1 MRSTASRRRSSPRE
15 HPLPWAVLAVVLVV
29 AGVLAAPPRPQPVTD
44 PWGYVPTLGDEP
56 EEAWALPGSFEN
68 LWVFARAV
76 VVAGPGGITAP
87 ATHSGRELWTIEAD
101 EPRCTSGGLQLT
113 CVTGADLVQTIDP
126 RTGSTEDWSVPTAVA
141 AAAVGGGLVAVT
153 ARDIRRIAADG
164 QVQWA
169 SEAVFARTLQAG
181 PAVLDGAVLASAIGQ
196 SAPGVLLDADTGAEL
211 VPEGARAAVTPVRE
225 GLWRAQHADTTR
237 LYSRGQDVR
246 SVRGPVSWMVTA
258 ADPDDIRE
266 LEPKEDR
273 RWLPFAFLP
282 SATLGFEASREHG
295 PGVLI
300 AEDPASRAEQWRLAD
315 VQLFGAPILGPHTL
329 LYSDTTQ
336 LRAVDLDTGRLA
348 WAIDP
353 GAPILKLTSD
363 GDRLYLLTENGIST
377 WTW

>member
-1 MRSTASRRRSSPRE
+1 M
-15 HPLPWAVLAVVLVV
+15 
-29 AGVLAAPPRPQPVTD
+29 
-44 PWGYVPTLGDEP
+44 
-56 EEAWALPGSFEN
+56 
-68 LWVFARAV
+68 
-76 VVAGPGGITAP
+76 
-87 ATHSGRELWTIEAD
+87 
-101 EPRCTSGGLQLT
+101 
-113 CVTGADLVQTIDP
+113 
-126 RTGSTEDWSVPTAVA
+126 
-141 AAAVGGGLVAVT
+141 
-153 ARDIRRIAADG
+153 
-164 QVQWA
+164 
-169 SEAVFARTLQAG
+169 
-181 PAVLDGAVLASAIGQ
+181 
-196 SAPGVLLDADTGAEL
+196 
-211 VPEGARAAVTPVRE
+211 TPVRE
-225 GLWRAQHADTTR
+225 GLWRARHADVTR
-237 LYSRGQDVR
+237 LYSWGEDFR

-315 VQLFGAPILGPHTL
+315 VQLFGAPILGPQTL

-336 LRAVDLDTGRLA
+336 LRAVDLDTGRPA

-363 GDRLYLLTENGIST
+363 GDRLYLLTESEISA